1 MKKLIA
7 LVAAGLLC
15 GATFATAQDVD
26 LAALKA
32 QIAELQTKVDAM
44 SKDMTKMQQHTV
56 TDKVS
61 LGVEFMTKLDSTQY
75 KDVRGLPAFASDM
88 MSLWLSDS
96 LAQKTGTSS
105 TSNSTWDT
113 AIVSGSNTD
122 GWNDAFMNK
131 YANDFGKVLQDPNIV
146 SKLNNMGSSN
156 YMDTFA
162 SMLSSREVPAQYL
175 DALKTTFNAIKPRK
189 YDTNNDYM
197 LTERLRVRMSS
208 KVNENVSFT
217 GRLVMYKTFGDTTP
231 FHFFNGTMGSMNMDA
246 NSAQMPTDDGI
257 HVERAYF
264 VYANNIGSVPYH
276 FSLGRRPAAYGAGME
291 NHENAVLGGSP
302 IASIIQMNF
311 DGGSLG
317 FDLEELTGIPGLNLK
332 FCYGQGFEGQYGTLN
347 SLNAVN
353 DVNDVHFRGFILKAF
368 DNDKYKVWYNY
379 ANGLGLTDG
388 FIGTVVLP
396 FYITGNDYNLDGKYD
411 TYTLNPN
418 YGGFVSRVEPMSKVG
433 DIQLHTV
440 MVQGN
445 TFGFNWFGSYSMSK
459 TDPSGSSK
467 NPMYQFMGQD
477 KMFDGTGHMVWLG
490 VMTPELPF
498 TKGKLGVEYNHGS
511 KYWQPF
517 MLTTDSMKLATR
529 GDVYEVYYHQPIVG
543 DNFFATIGMMYQD
556 YKYTNSGSFLGEPVE
571 IDKATAFN
579 TMMPVVDKVT
589 NYYMKL
595 TYRY

>member
-15 GATFATAQDVD
+15 GATFASAQEID

-75 KDVRGLPAFASDM
+75 KDVRGLPAA
-88 MSLWLSDS
+88 LSNQLNTMLMNPEGTYLPYTD
-96 LAQKTGTSS
+96 AQ
-105 TSNSTWDT
+105 
-113 AIVSGSNTD
+113 
-122 GWNDAFMNK
+122 
-131 YANDFGKVLQDPNIV
+131 
-146 SKLNNMGSSN
+146 
-156 YMDTFA
+156 
-162 SMLSSREVPAQYL
+162 SMLNMMNGAAP
-175 DALKTTFNAIKPRK
+175 IK
-189 YDTNNDYM
+189 YDTNNDFM

-208 KVNENVSFT
+208 KVNENLSFT
-217 GRLVMYKTFGDTTP
+217 GRLVMYKTFGDSTP

-246 NSAQMPTDDGI
+246 NSAQVPTDDGL

-264 VYANNIGSVPYH
+264 VYSNNIGSVPYH

-291 NHENAVLGGSP
+291 NRENAVLGGSP
-302 IASIIQMNF
+302 VSSIIQMNF

-332 FCYGQGFEGQYGTLN
+332 FCYGQGYEGGYGTLN

-353 DVNDVHFRGFILKAF
+353 DVNDVHFWGLILKAF
-368 DNDKYKVWYNY
+368 DNDDYKVWYNY
-379 ANGLGLTDG
+379 ANGIGLTDG
-388 FIGTVVLP
+388 FIGTVVMP
-396 FYITGNDYNLDGKYD
+396 FFVKNRDNDSNGIYDGYQFV
-411 TYTLNPN
+411 PN

-433 DIQLHTV
+433 DIQLHTL
-440 MVQGN
+440 MVQGK
-445 TFGFNWFGSYSMSK
+445 TFGFNWFGAYSISK

-517 MLTTDSMKLATR
+517 MMTADSMKLATR

-543 DNFFATIGMMYQD
+543 DNFFATLGMMYQD

-589 NYYMKL
+589 NYYVKL

>member
-96 LAQKTGTSS
+96 LMGVND
-105 TSNSTWDT
+105 SNSN
-113 AIVSGSNTD
+113 GF
-122 GWNDAFMNK
+122 NDAFEQK
-131 YANDFGKVLQDPNIV
+131 YPFQL
-146 SKLNNMGSSN
+146 
-156 YMDTFA
+156 
-162 SMLSSREVPAQYL
+162 SMLPTMLGAVGLTGNEFSSRTLTASDAAKVAQLFGMVP
-175 DALKTTFNAIKPRK
+175 PRK

-264 VYANNIGSVPYH
+264 VYSNNIGSVPYH

-302 IASIIQMNF
+302 VASIIQMNF

-353 DVNDVHFRGFILKAF
+353 DVNDVHFWGFILKAF

-396 FYITGNDYNLDGKYD
+396 FYITGNDYNLDGKYE

-589 NYYMKL
+589 NYYVKL

>member
-61 LGVEFMTKLDSTQY
+61 LGVEFMTRLDSTQY

-88 MSLWLSDS
+88 MSLWLSES
-96 LAQKTGTSS
+96 LIGVND
-105 TSNSTWDT
+105 SNSN
-113 AIVSGSNTD
+113 GF
-122 GWNDAFMNK
+122 NDAFEQK
-131 YANDFGKVLQDPNIV
+131 YPVEL
-146 SKLNNMGSSN
+146 
-156 YMDTFA
+156 
-162 SMLSSREVPAQYL
+162 SMLPAMLGTVGLTGNEFSSTTLTASDAAKVAKLFGMVP
-175 DALKTTFNAIKPRK
+175 PRK
-189 YDTNNDYM
+189 YDTNNDFM
-197 LTERLRVRMSS
+197 LTERLRLRMSS

-264 VYANNIGSVPYH
+264 VYSNNIGSVPYH

-302 IASIIQMNF
+302 VASIIQMNF
-311 DGGSLG
+311 DGASLG

-353 DVNDVHFRGFILKAF
+353 DVNDVHFWGFILKAF
-368 DNDKYKVWYNY
+368 DNDNYKVWYNY
-379 ANGLGLTDG
+379 ADGLGLTDG

-589 NYYMKL
+589 NYYVKL